1 MTAAE
6 GLRTDFVMGGPE
18 MKKPP
23 GGGLLLCF
31 VASYA
36 QALNDC
42 EALLYRVT
50 VGDEISAGINA
61 MI

>member
-1 MTAAE
+1 MTAAD

-23 GGGLLLCF
+23 GGGWCICC

-36 QALNDC
+36 QTLNDS
-42 EALLYRVT
+42 ESLLYRVT
-50 VGDEISAGINA
+50 VGDEITAGINA
-61 MI
+61 VI